1 MYRSVRPEGSLDTSA
16 AVVPPTYK
24 CAACLTKSQNSCG
37 CSEPSQRCMSALA
50 LRQRASPQ
58 HARHVRMAGH
68 EGLRAHDLCHRDCS
82 TWEGRKVSGRAAKRS
97 AAGPWQHEAAGSP
110 SLTEDARDAPTWRFE
125 GQSATAR
132 GEWRPRSA
140 PLQELLG
147 GLTRSICPLTTL
159 RSLQHPSS
167 SRERRSFAPRRCR
180 RCVRRY
186 PRRRR

>member
-1 MYRSVRPEGSLDTSA
+1 MCEYCTLLTFVRERRAKEIQVPWDPCAPLERMYRSVRPEGSLDTSA

-110 SLTEDARDAPTWRFE
+110 SLTEDARDAPMWRSE
-125 GQSATAR
+125 GQSATAH
-132 GEWRPRSA
+132 GEWRPRSGKRPTSRA
-140 PLQELLG
+140 AK
-147 GLTRSICPLTTL
+147 L
-159 RSLQHPSS
+159 RYKAVH
-167 SRERRSFAPRRCR
+167 
-180 RCVRRY
+180 V
-186 PRRRR
+186 